1 MFRYLPIAL
10 GILAIVGLTIPQV
23 LMTDRHRGA
32 NISAETRAE
41 LLKNVPEQIGDW
53 IGEDKEVTQEVRDTA
68 GAIGAVSREYRNART
83 GEKVDLWL
91 IVGHGR
97 EISAHTPDI
106 CYRGSGFEM
115 RAAENSTY
123 TMSFPG
129 QQPAPFLTNTFFKE
143 DVTGRRLIR
152 VFWSWYNSESEENKG
167 KVVWEAP
174 TNSRWHFGNTR
185 ALYKMYFTSE
195 MSDPT
200 ETADNSACLRFAREF
215 MPIVNDALA
224 TVSGHATDDGASRGE
239 DDAEDVLTDT
249 DAAED
254 EASDD
259 SGDAE
264 SAEAT
269 DLFEVGEPA
278 DEDSRGDDALPQE

>member
-1 MFRYLPIAL
+1 L

-32 NISAETRAE
+32 NISAEMRAE

-53 IGEDKEVTQEVRDTA
+53 NGEDKEVSDVVRDTA
-68 GAIGAVSREYRNART
+68 GAIGAISREYRNSRT

-97 EISAHTPDI
+97 DISAHTPDI

-115 RAAENSTY
+115 RAPENSTF
-123 TMSFPG
+123 TMSFPD
-129 QQPAPFLTNTFFKE
+129 QPQAPFLTNTFFKE

-152 VFWSWYNSESEENKG
+152 VFWSWYNSEAEENEG

-174 TNSRWHFGNTR
+174 TNARYHFGNTR
-185 ALYKMYFTSE
+185 ALYKMYFTAE

-200 ETADNSACLRFAREF
+200 ETADNSPCLRFAREF
-215 MPIVNDALA
+215 MPIVNRALA
-224 TVSGHATDDGASRGE
+224 AVSGDGAGDAALGQNDPADMADAG
-239 DDAEDVLTDT
+239 DDAAGDEESDSSEMDEPMDLFGA
-249 DAAED
+249 DAAEED
-254 EASDD
+254 ASP
-259 SGDAE
+259 
-264 SAEAT
+264 AEAAT
-269 DLFEVGEPA
+269 
-278 DEDSRGDDALPQE
+278 PQE